1 MRILPQSPPSC
12 LFTIA
17 IYSNRTRPF
26 FLFFPLVSSI
36 FLNFRLKAHEIK
48 RRRIDYSR
56 SFFRFS
62 LKKKKKKKGDSRTN
76 SSFSSSF
83 ASRSN
88 EWGTKGDIS
97 KEGSRDGGRR
107 FLDPDFY
114 TASFDGFEM
123 RIYGRETL
131 FRVRRLEGS

>member
-48 RRRIDYSR
+48 KRRIDYSR

-62 LKKKKKKKGDSRTN
+62 LKKKGGFENEFLVLFLLCFEER
-76 SSFSSSF
+76 
-83 ASRSN
+83 